1 MSVPSTNFVNRTK
14 RWAHRE
20 LGEASLRRTRTIDV
34 HGRVTN
40 LYDACCSLPT
50 YRDVFNWSSYLSAY
64 LPILDDLLRCKR
76 RRALRRAQYD
86 HYLRKDKVLD
96 QVIRQLTG
104 GSLSPSSCRETH
116 IALGSAAACCSSGRG
131 HDSAPLG
138 RFRWRLEKVHK
149 INVTLIDEFRTS
161 QNCSACRQARLY
173 PVKMTDRLRG
183 RVHQPSWVLKACPSC
198 RNTAGTGP
206 RIWHRDVNAALN
218 IRACFYAQVAGEPR
232 PEHLDRARARLP
244 NYPSHFHSEILT
256 RGVRREPS
264 ARVIGMR
271 DERHIVPL

>member
-1 MSVPSTNFVNRTK
+1 
-14 RWAHRE
+14 
-20 LGEASLRRTRTIDV
+20 
-34 HGRVTN
+34 
-40 LYDACCSLPT
+40 
-50 YRDVFNWSSYLSAY
+50 
-64 LPILDDLLRCKR
+64 
-76 RRALRRAQYD
+76 
-86 HYLRKDKVLD
+86 
-96 QVIRQLTG
+96 
-104 GSLSPSSCRETH
+104 
-116 IALGSAAACCSSGRG
+116 
-131 HDSAPLG
+131 
-138 RFRWRLEKVHK
+138 
-149 INVTLIDEFRTS
+149 
-161 QNCSACRQARLY
+161 
-173 PVKMTDRLRG
+173 VKMTDRLRG